1 MQNKFTKMRLIA
13 LSIFMFFA
21 GNTMAQTEVNEP
33 AKPLILID
41 TLLTY
46 NESMILHPSKFVS
59 ISTISG
65 QKAIELYGVT
75 GRFGV
80 IKIQTLPNIEFIRL
94 NGLFDKF
101 QIEEKYRTLKVCID
115 KVPVEEP
122 EKLLAD
128 IREIRTVEIA
138 YEKLPANA
146 ASKERGFINIITQP
160 VL

>member
-1 MQNKFTKMRLIA
+1 MQNRIFTMRSIA
-13 LSIFMFFA
+13 LVLFLLLA
-21 GNTMAQTEVNEP
+21 GNIMTQNETNEP

-59 ISTISG
+59 ISTMNG
-65 QKAIELYGVT
+65 QKGIELYGVS

-94 NGLFDKF
+94 NGIFEKF
-101 QIEEKYRTLKVCID
+101 QIEEKYRSLKVCID
-115 KVPVEEP
+115 KVPVDEP

-128 IREIRTVEIA
+128 IREIRTVEVS
-138 YEKLPANA
+138 YEKLPATA
-146 ASKERGFINIITQP
+146 GAKEPGFINIITQP